1 MKTCNILII
10 MKIVKF
16 KVSNQRG
23 KNYNT
28 LTNEVRLTN
37 YNFQR
42 GYELVLSKF
51 YAINELWYF
60 LLISDVYYF
69 HCASFCIK
77 YRQINI
83 GVHLKS
89 SFTLKNITYIE

>member
-28 LTNEVRLTN
+28 LTHEVRLTN

-42 GYELVLSKF
+42 GCELVLSKF

-77 YRQINI
+77 YRQI
-83 GVHLKS
+83 S
-89 SFTLKNITYIE
+89 EFTYRVASL